1 MASSSQPGSKTK
13 GGFLEKI
20 GFKSSKQFS
29 GFLSVV
35 FAGQIIYSAFEA
47 FKGTF
52 YDLLLKVLH
61 LNNAQLG
68 VIFSLIG
75 ISVFF
80 YVPGGW
86 INNRFSVRSILV
98 VSMLVRF
105 MTVLVITLMNPNFNV
120 LRIIACI
127 WGVTDGIFWPAVLNG
142 VDMMSDPGHK
152 GLAYGMLESIRRA
165 LEMSMNLI
173 LVGVMSALGGIAVF
187 KGGMFVY
194 NLLILPLCVWVWKTV
209 PKNGISEEQKETG
222 AGKSLDALKGL
233 GKVLTIPKLWLA
245 AITALT
251 IYWSYINLIYTVP
264 YLQAVFHIS
273 QSAASLF
280 GIINTGAMGVLCG
293 AISGALSDYV
303 FHSTSRMMFFSLS
316 LVAITMIIVLI
327 MPKTANMMWPSII
340 LLLIFSFAQ
349 FLAKSIIMAPVS
361 EVDVPKK
368 YVGSAMSVG
377 SFAGYAPVFWAYGLN
392 GSIIDHN
399 KPVAA
404 YTKIFMIGV
413 VISLCG
419 VVTSFILMMVNR
431 KKDKANY
438 EAKKAARAK
447 KAAGSETK

>member
-1 MASSSQPGSKTK
+1 MASSSQPGSKKK
-13 GGFLEKI
+13 GGFLTNM
-20 GFKSSKQFS
+20 GFQSGKQFS

-80 YVPGGW
+80 YIPGGW
-86 INNRFSVRSILV
+86 VNNRFSVRSIIV

-105 MTVLVITLMNPNFNV
+105 LTVLVITLMNPSFGV
-120 LRIIACI
+120 LKVIAAI
-127 WGVTDGIFWPAVLNG
+127 WGVTDGIFWPAILNG

-152 GLAYGMLESIRRA
+152 GLAYGLLESIRRA

-173 LVGVMSALGGIAVF
+173 LVGIMSAFGGIAIF

-194 NLLILPLCVWVWKTV
+194 NLLILPVCFWVWKTV
-209 PKNGISEEQKETG
+209 PKNGISEDKENE

-233 GKVLTIPKLWLA
+233 GKVLTMPKIWLA

-264 YLQAVFHIS
+264 YLQAVFHVS

-293 AISGALSDYV
+293 AISGMLTDYV
-303 FHSTSRMMFFSLS
+303 FHSTSKMMFFSLT
-316 LVAITMIIVLI
+316 LVAIVLI
-327 MPKTANMMWPSII
+327 VVLLMPKTPNMMWPSII
-340 LLLIFSFAQ
+340 LLLIFSFAM

-361 EVDVPKK
+361 EADVPDK
-368 YVGSAMSVG
+368 YVGSAMSLG
-377 SFAGYAPVFWAYGLN
+377 SFAGYAPVFWAYGMN

-404 YTKIFMIGV
+404 YTKIFTIGV
-413 VISLCG
+413 VVALCG
-419 VVTSFILMMVNR
+419 VVASFILMMVNR

-438 EAKKAARAK
+438 EAKKAERAK
-447 KAAGSETK
+447 KAAAEKAE